1 MFNISSTKRG
11 CPSCIGCEQ
20 SAAKRDGRPKKA
32 STDAGLS
39 DVGISFDQ
47 FSRWQK
53 LAAVPEEIFERQM
66 QDKTHMPTMAAIYP
80 ATPWAAM
87 TRSSLAARCGRSI
100 CSMAMPVEIC
110 QTMPRAATTHSPSA
124 EARDCRAIR
133 SMAMPVGPYLA
144 MMSGNAHGGNDVLVS
159 GTGND
164 QMWGDAQVV
173 SGNAQGG
180 NDTSVFKPGNGHDT
194 IGDFGQG

>member
-1 MFNISSTKRG
+1 MFNISSTKRR

-66 QDKTHMPTMAAIYP
+66 QDKTHMPTIAAIYP

-100 CSMAMPVEIC
+100 CSMAMPWKYVRPCPGRQRHIHLQRKLITVGQFAIWRCRWDPVWRCLRRER
-110 QTMPRAATTHSPSA
+110 QLSRRPVARLAAAS
-124 EARDCRAIR
+124 
-133 SMAMPVGPYLA
+133 
-144 MMSGNAHGGNDVLVS
+144 
-159 GTGND
+159 
-164 QMWGDAQVV
+164 
-173 SGNAQGG
+173 
-180 NDTSVFKPGNGHDT
+180 
-194 IGDFGQG
+194 